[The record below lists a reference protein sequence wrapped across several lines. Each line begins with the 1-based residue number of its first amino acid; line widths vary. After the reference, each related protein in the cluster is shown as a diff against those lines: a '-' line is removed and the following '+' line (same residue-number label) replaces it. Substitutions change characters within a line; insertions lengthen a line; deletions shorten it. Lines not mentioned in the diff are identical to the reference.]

1 MTQHDKAPELV
12 ERLKV
17 VARCGT
23 DSTMRHFAY
32 ASMAQD
38 PDGDYVTYCA
48 YAALSDENR
57 RLREALEDI
66 ADAASAGTADLPRR
80 AYQRRAGVM
89 DRGPFVVLLAL
100 IVGGSITTGFLLGLL
115 VGWALF

>member
-23 DSTMRHFAY
+23 DSTMRHSAY
-32 ASMAQD
+32 AFMAQN

-48 YAALSDENR
+48 YAALAEENR
-57 RLREALEDI
+57 RLREALEEAIHD
-66 ADAASAGTADLPRR
+66 ADQTL
-80 AYQRRAGVM
+80 M
-89 DRGPFVVLLAL
+89 
-100 IVGGSITTGFLLGLL
+100 LLGDT
-115 VGWALF
+115 GWRKRHRAALTSGGRG

>member
-23 DSTMRHFAY
+23 DSTMRHSAY
-32 ASMAQD
+32 AFMAQN

-57 RLREALEDI
+57 RLREAL
-66 ADAASAGTADLPRR
+66 ALLTV
-80 AYQRRAGVM
+80 RAGSLVFAHLHGNGLEGWHKVFEGV
-89 DRGPFVVLLAL
+89 DCAL
-100 IVGGSITTGFLLGLL
+100 TQARAALVGGRGR
-115 VGWALF
+115 

>member
-23 DSTMRHFAY
+23 DSTMRHSAY
-32 ASMAQD
+32 AFMAQD

-48 YAALSDENR
+48 YAALAEENR
-57 RLREALEDI
+57 RLREALEEI
-66 ADAASAGTADLPRR
+66 AEYDTGAT
-80 AYQRRAGVM
+80 AGVAYTAK
-89 DRGPFVVLLAL
+89 RAL
-100 IVGGSITTGFLLGLL
+100 SSTEEKD
-115 VGWALF
+115 